1 MDRATMTKVLI
12 NDAKHWRERAEEAR
26 TVADQMNDPDSKRKM
41 LRIAQDYEE
50 LARVETAVEAAATA
64 AAAAAIAAAKNSDG
78 HA

>member
-1 MDRATMTKVLI
+1 MAKVPI
-12 NDAKHWRERAEEAR
+12 NDPKHWRKRAEEVWR
-26 TVADQMNDPDSKRKM
+26 VAGQTNDFDSKRKM

-64 AAAAAIAAAKNSDG
+64 AARAAAKNSDG